1 MVNDPSHAYELGWYF
16 TETHGSEPKRL
27 METIVQSLLEKYD
40 INYESIPQLTIDL
53 SQGVSEEQVAAAEAE
68 AEAEAE
74 LSAGGRRFARRS
86 KKRLTRRSKKRL
98 TRRSKKQFTRRFKKR
113 AARLTNNRRTNR
125 LSGYK

>member
-1 MVNDPSHAYELGWYF
+1 
-16 TETHGSEPKRL
+16 

-68 AEAEAE
+68 AEAAE

-98 TRRSKKQFTRRFKKR
+98 TRRFKKRSNKRFKKR
-113 AARLTNNRRTNR
+113 ANRQTKKQIN
-125 LSGYK
+125 